1 MHKNMSGN
9 QTGATGTDYRRPGWL
24 VWSFVFI
31 SLLTFAHWAIYNTG
45 RLERGDSLL
54 VADGVKYFVFLPSVL
69 MHGDLDFAD
78 EIEEVSTKAARR
90 EERGKG
96 PLTKTAVTG
105 LVSNAFPIGA
115 PVLWSPFY
123 VVAHILIRGEG
134 VEPGYQLAVLF
145 SSLCYGLA
153 ALWLMIRILRSFFSP
168 ALSLFSALLV
178 WAGSFGY
185 FYAVYRGDMSH
196 APSVFLV
203 ALVLWLWLRFYE
215 RFTWGRAV
223 VFGVAAGLMILTRPQ
238 NALMLLVPAAHS
250 AWNLVADR
258 GWRDYQ
264 EWLRLAGRWGLA
276 ALFVFII
283 FLPQLLVWNAIFGA
297 PQPPMASNFYH
308 FDYPYMVELLFS
320 RNGIISFTPLLG
332 LALIGMFLAVT
343 TEKRFLAPCLGVLLL
358 YIVLYSVSGDWW
370 CGDTTFGIR
379 RFANVMPLLAVGMAA
394 FLQRITE
401 LFRSRPAVATGII
414 TAPLLLWNFLSMQTV
429 SEHKGTRDYLSL
441 IGVAET
447 NYRKVWDLA
456 GWPPSMPGS
465 IPYALAN
472 SVPPSSYDAVTGKP
486 IDSNVGNLLL
496 IPELLVEGW
505 ELFEA
510 TENQWIISDSRAR
523 ILFSINRPH
532 RLEGEIVCILRLTP
546 PKDKYVLT
554 ADLNARNCGS
564 VALSA
569 GRSTCVFRYSADVLR
584 VGINELSFRIFRE
597 EAEGKRVPAG
607 RVENV
612 RFRHVIFPQVQNR
625 E

>member
-1 MHKNMSGN
+1 MNGHH
-9 QTGATGTDYRRPGWL
+9 TDAAQADSTRPRWL
-24 VWSFVFI
+24 VWSFVAV
-31 SLLTFAHWAIYNTG
+31 SLLTLFHWSIHNGG
-45 RLERGDSLL
+45 RLERGEELL

-69 MHGDLDFAD
+69 IDGDLDFAD
-78 EIEEVSTKAARR
+78 EIEEVSPKAARR

-96 PLTKTAVTG
+96 PLTKTGATG
-105 LVSNAFPIGA
+105 LVSNAFPIGT

-123 VVAHILIRGEG
+123 LAVHVFAGG
-134 VEPGYQLAVLF
+134 QGTEPAYQLAVLF
-145 SSLCYGLA
+145 GSLCYGLA
-153 ALWLMIRILRSFFSP
+153 ALGLMVAILRRFFPPGLSFFG
-168 ALSLFSALLV
+168 AVLV
-178 WAGSFGY
+178 WGGGFGY
-185 FYAVYRGDMSH
+185 FYTVYRGDMSH

-215 RFTWGRAV
+215 KFTWGRAV

-238 NALMLLVPAAHS
+238 NALMLLVPVVHS

-264 EWLRLAGRWGLA
+264 EWMRLGGRWGLA
-276 ALFVFII
+276 ALLVFFI

-308 FDYPYMVELLFS
+308 LDYPYLVELLFS
-320 RNGIISFTPLLG
+320 RNGIVSFTPLLG

-358 YIVLYSVSGDWW
+358 YVVLYSVSGDWW

-379 RFANVMPLLAVGMAA
+379 RFANTMPLLAVGMAA
-394 FLQRITE
+394 FLHRITE
-401 LFRSRPAVATGII
+401 LFRRHPAVATGIMA
-414 TAPLLLWNFLSMQTV
+414 APLLLWNFVSMQTV

-441 IGVAET
+441 VGVAET

-472 SVPPSSYDAVTGKP
+472 SAPPSSYDAVTGKP

-510 TENQWIISDSRAR
+510 TENQWIISDSPAR
-523 ILFSINRPH
+523 ILFSLNRAH
-532 RLEGEIVCILRLTP
+532 REAGEIVCILRRTP
-546 PKDKYVLT
+546 PKDNYVLT
-554 ADLNARNCGS
+554 AELNARKCGS

-569 GRSTCVFRYSADVLR
+569 GRNTCVFRHSADVLR

-612 RFRHVIFPQVQNR
+612 RFRHVMLPQVQNR